1 MANRISKVTTRT
13 GDDGTTGLG
22 DGSRIHKSH
31 LRIQAMGDVDEL
43 NSQLGVLRAVRNGNG
58 NTPLFTNPFDSSGHD
73 LLLARIQ
80 NGLFDLGGELCIPTY
95 RAITD
100 AHLLELDNAIND
112 ANTSLPPLKEFI
124 LPGGSLAAAH
134 CHVARTVARR
144 AERSVASL
152 MAAGDDVSP
161 LALHYLN
168 RLSDLLFIL
177 ARVFNRECG
186 QPDVFWTRDPV
197 PNTPNTPL
205 TPETSAK
212 PTTSNAT

>member
-1 MANRISKVTTRT
+1 
-13 GDDGTTGLG
+13 
-22 DGSRIHKSH
+22 
-31 LRIQAMGDVDEL
+31 
-43 NSQLGVLRAVRNGNG
+43 
-58 NTPLFTNPFDSSGHD
+58 
-73 LLLARIQ
+73 LLV
-80 NGLFDLGGELCIPTY
+80 
-95 RAITD
+95 
-100 AHLLELDNAIND
+100 LDNAISD

-144 AERSVASL
+144 AERSVAAL

-186 QPDVFWTRDPV
+186 QRDVFWSRDPV
-197 PNTPNTPL
+197 PNTPNTPI
-205 TPETSAK
+205 TP
-212 PTTSNAT
+212 

>member
-31 LRIQAMGDVDEL
+31 LRVQALGDVDEL
-43 NSQLGVLRAVRNGNG
+43 NSQLGVLRAVCKAGDGSQQPVTGATVATAGAN
-58 NTPLFTNPFDSSGHD
+58 HD
-73 LLLARIQ
+73 GLLARIQ

-100 AHLLELDNAIND
+100 QHLLTLDEAIND

-144 AERSVASL
+144 AERSVAAL
-152 MAAGDDVSP
+152 MASGEDVSP

-177 ARVFNRECG
+177 ARVFNRERSH
-186 QPDVFWTRDPV
+186 PDVFWTREA
-197 PNTPNTPL
+197 TPAAPAA
-205 TPETSAK
+205 PA
-212 PTTSNAT
+212 A